1 MAIYYRQTTF
11 QQRRYLFELVEQ
23 LGNVAEACRR
33 AKVSRKTY
41 YHWKHRYE
49 KEGVD
54 GLREPRSHA
63 VHNPRTIDP
72 QIERRIIEL
81 RREHPNWGKKRIAQ
95 WVWKEYGWK
104 RAVAIETVRNVL
116 NRHGLWKNGKRRK
129 TRKKK
134 GTTANSPN
142 KTINIDLCFVHA
154 KEVHEQNFSA
164 FFQRMDE
171 LWEESPEKGE
181 EGAVTTKDSGLE
193 IFLHEK
199 RSYDEKMDAYVLMR
213 NNKEDKR
220 EDSKKTNIEE
230 MERKADIK
238 WEDEA
243 LRAWRRQVRIERK
256 KEDEEWRKYREDR
269 IKLKKRWKEL
279 PKDEKKGFTLEEKI
293 SDEEWWRKR
302 DERKGLKAKRDK
314 EDEKWRNKRK
324 EIKEKMNVT
333 ITSLVAILVIID
345 NCTRRCLGLP
355 VFIKG
360 RKVTADDVIKALE
373 NRLPPELKYIIS
385 DNGKQFVA
393 EAFQRLCMGKGI
405 VHVRIT
411 RHRPATNGIAER
423 FVERL
428 KEMLAEREWK
438 DIGELVMVLEEVI
451 SAYND
456 APHQGL
462 DGLSPNECE
471 MRFMCVVSG

>member
-1 MAIYYRQTTF
+1 M
-11 QQRRYLFELVEQ
+11 VEQ
-23 LGNVAEACRR
+23 GVTVSEACRR

-41 YHWKHRYE
+41 YHWKPRYE

-95 WVWKEYGWK
+95 WIWKEHCWK

-116 NRHGLWKNGKRRK
+116 KRHGLWKNGE
-129 TRKKK
+129 RKKK
-134 GTTANSPN
+134 RKNRGTTADSPN
-142 KTINIDLCFVHA
+142 KTMNIDLCFVHA
-154 KEVHEQNFSA
+154 KEVHEPNFSA
-164 FFQRMDE
+164 FFQQMDE
-171 LWEESPEKGE
+171 LCEKSPEKGE
-181 EGAVTTKDSGLE
+181 EGALTAEDCGLA
-193 IFLHEK
+193 IFSHEK

-213 NNKEDKR
+213 NNEEDKR
-220 EDSKKTNIEE
+220 EDSKKTDIGE
-230 MERKADIK
+230 MERKAGIK
-238 WEDEA
+238 REEEE
-243 LRAWRRQVRIERK
+243 LRAWRRNIRIERK
-256 KEDEEWRKYREDR
+256 KEDEEWREYRGKR
-269 IKLKKRWKEL
+269 IKLKKRVKEMS
-279 PKDEKKGFTLEEKI
+279 KGERKRFEGDKKR

-302 DERKGLKAKRDK
+302 DERRELKAKRDK

-324 EIKEKMNVT
+324 EIKDKMNLT

-345 NCTRRCLGLP
+345 NCTRKCLGLP

-373 NRLPPELKYIIS
+373 NLLPPELRYIIS

-393 EAFQRLCMGKGI
+393 EAFQRLCANKGV

-423 FVERL
+423 FIGRL

-438 DIGELVMVLEEVI
+438 DVEELRMVLEEVI

-462 DGLSPNECE
+462 DGLSPNEYE
-471 MRFMCVVSG
+471 RRLMCVVSG

>member
-1 MAIYYRQTTF
+1 MAVYYRTTTF
-11 QQRRYLFELVEQ
+11 QQRRFLFEMVEQ
-23 LGNVAEACRR
+23 GGNISEACRR

-41 YHWKHRYE
+41 YHWKPRYE

-95 WVWKEYGWK
+95 WIWKEYGWK
-104 RAVAIETVRNVL
+104 RVVAIETVRNVL
-116 NRHGLWKNGKRRK
+116 NRHGMWKNGKR
-129 TRKKK
+129 KKK
-134 GTTANSPN
+134 RKNRGTTADRPN

-154 KEVHEQNFSA
+154 KEVHEQNFST
-164 FFQRMDE
+164 FFRRMDE
-171 LWEESPEKGE
+171 LCEKSPEKRE
-181 EGAVTTKDSGLE
+181 EGAVTTEDSGLE
-193 IFLHEK
+193 IFSREK
-199 RSYDEKMDAYVLMR
+199 RSYDEKIDAYVLMR

-220 EDSKKTNIEE
+220 EDSKNANIEE

-238 WEDEA
+238 REEEE
-243 LRAWRRQVRIERK
+243 LRAWRRGIRIERK
-256 KEDEEWRKYREDR
+256 KEDEEWRKYRQEK
-269 IKLKKRWKEL
+269 IKLKKRWKEQ
-279 PKDEKKGFTLEEKI
+279 PKDEGIGFTLEKKI
-293 SDEEWWRKR
+293 KDEEWWRKR
-302 DERKGLKAKRDK
+302 DERKELKAKRDK
-314 EDEKWRNKRK
+314 EDEKWRDKRK

-393 EAFQRLCMGKGI
+393 EAFQRLCTGKGI

-438 DIGELVMVLEEVI
+438 DVEELVMALEEVI

-462 DGLSPNECE
+462 AGLSPNEYE
-471 MRFMCVVSG
+471 GRFMCMVSG

>member
-1 MAIYYRQTTF
+1 MAVYYRSTTF

-23 LGNVAEACRR
+23 MGSVSEACRL

-41 YHWKHRYE
+41 YHWKPRYE
-49 KEGVD
+49 KEGVE
-54 GLREPRSHA
+54 GLREPKSHA
-63 VHNPRTIDP
+63 VHNPKTIDP

-81 RREHPNWGKKRIAQ
+81 RREHTNWGKKRIAQ
-95 WVWKEYGWK
+95 WIWKEQGWE
-104 RAVAIETVRNVL
+104 RVVAIETVRNVL
-116 NRHGLWKNGKRRK
+116 NRHGLWKNGKR
-129 TRKKK
+129 KKK
-134 GTTANSPN
+134 RKNRGTTADSPN
-142 KTINIDLCFVHA
+142 KAINIDLCFLHA

-171 LWEESPEKGE
+171 LCEKSPEKRG

-193 IFLHEK
+193 IFSYEK
-199 RSYDEKMDAYVLMR
+199 RGYDERMDAYVLMR

-220 EDSKKTNIEE
+220 EDSKKTNVEE

-238 WEDEA
+238 REDEE
-243 LRAWRRQVRIERK
+243 LRAWRREIRIERK
-256 KEDEEWRKYREDR
+256 KEDEEWRKYRQEK
-269 IKLKKRWKEL
+269 IKLKKRRKERS
-279 PKDEKKGFTLEEKI
+279 KDERKGFTSEKKI

-302 DERKGLKAKRDK
+302 DERKELKAKRDK

-360 RKVTADDVIKALE
+360 RKVTADDVIEALE
-373 NRLPPELKYIIS
+373 NRLPPELKYLIS

-393 EAFQRLCMGKGI
+393 EAFQRLCTGKGI

-438 DIGELVMVLEEVI
+438 DVEELVMVLEEVI

-471 MRFMCVVSG
+471 RRIICITSG